1 MLIDK
6 INLYNLVKF
15 KLTHMILTYM
25 WINSVDN
32 VYKTVHMFYEFLN
45 NNIFLWITS
54 VNYSIFRKYDI
65 ILIYLEGD

>member
-6 INLYNLVKF
+6 INLYNLVKL

-45 NNIFLWITS
+45 NNTFLWITS